1 MQKYTKI
8 VATIG
13 PACEKMSVLEEMVK
27 NGVNVARLN
36 FSHGTHD
43 NHQELVKSIRAVEKK
58 LGVPIAIMQ
67 DLQGPKIRLGNMPEK
82 GLEVKKGDK
91 IIFDTTQTEFKN
103 NLVPITYQG
112 LEKSLSVGEHF
123 LIDDGR
129 IEVNIEKISKGKI
142 FAEVIEPGILLSHK
156 GLNFPHSV
164 LNIPALSEK
173 DKDDLEFG
181 VAMGVEYV
189 ALSFVHTGG
198 DIIQLRKLIE
208 KIQKKQK
215 IKKQTPIFIIAKI
228 ERHEAIEHLDDI
240 LSLSDGVM
248 VARGDLGL
256 EIPAEEVPLLQK
268 TIVAKA
274 NTSAKPVIVA
284 TQMLDSMQKSARPTR
299 AEVSDVANAVID
311 HADAVMLSNETAAG
325 AHPALVVKT
334 MADIIAA
341 TEKSAFDDLPLPA
354 VGVQESTE
362 MAVTELSRI
371 IAQEVQARL
380 IMAASISGE
389 TGRLISRVRPMVP
402 VLVATNNE
410 RVWRQLN
417 LSWGVQSF
425 ILPTCKSIEELV
437 SNSVEYIKQNKIAKK
452 GDKMVIVAGEPVGEA
467 SKVNLVEVR
476 EVK

>member
-1 MQKYTKI
+1 
-8 VATIG
+8 
-13 PACEKMSVLEEMVK
+13 
-27 NGVNVARLN
+27 
-36 FSHGTHD
+36 
-43 NHQELVKSIRAVEKK
+43 
-58 LGVPIAIMQ
+58 
-67 DLQGPKIRLGNMPEK
+67 
-82 GLEVKKGDK
+82 
-91 IIFDTTQTEFKN
+91 
-103 NLVPITYQG
+103 
-112 LEKSLSVGEHF
+112 
-123 LIDDGR
+123 
-129 IEVNIEKISKGKI
+129 
-142 FAEVIEPGILLSHK
+142 
-156 GLNFPHSV
+156 
-164 LNIPALSEK
+164 LSEK